1 MKRALLMM
9 VALGAGSIGC
19 SSSDACDG
27 LATCLAVTA
36 MAPPGAPV
44 NIDQLIVTLSGQVNG
59 MRTVPNKPQAATLPQ
74 TVALEF
80 MPPGNYMG
88 PLGFDITVVATRAGS
103 TVANGSLHGQV
114 TVGSTPMHSVAS
126 VQMVAGAPNVNNT
139 SPDMA
144 GSGGSGGSGGGG
156 GGNQISTDMAQPHD

>member
-19 SSSDACDG
+19 TSSDACDG

-59 MRTVPNKPQAATLPQ
+59 TRTVPNKPQAATLPQ

-80 MPPGNYMG
+80 VPPGNYMG
-88 PLGFDITVVATRAGS
+88 PLAFDITVVANRAGS
-103 TVANGSLHGQV
+103 VVANGFVHAQV
-114 TVGSTPMHSVAS
+114 TTPMHSIAT
-126 VQMVAGAPNVNNT
+126 VQMMPGAPIGNT
-139 SPDMA
+139 VVDMA
-144 GSGGSGGSGGGG
+144 GGGMPA
-156 GGNQISTDMAQPHD
+156 NLDMTQTHD